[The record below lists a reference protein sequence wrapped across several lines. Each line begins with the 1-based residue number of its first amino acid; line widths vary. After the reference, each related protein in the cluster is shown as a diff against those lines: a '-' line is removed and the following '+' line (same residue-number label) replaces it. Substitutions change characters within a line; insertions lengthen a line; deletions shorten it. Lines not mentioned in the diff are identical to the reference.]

1 MFSLLKKI
9 SSLPSR
15 GLVIHIFAY
24 LILVLY
30 IFFLRSSINDLE
42 ARATKLKADLA
53 VEKLATQTAF
63 LIIDYQN
70 SKIEQLK
77 IDSEKL
83 SLNNSL
89 LSQELNKRF
98 KEIKLPNNSDYCEKL
113 KFYNN
118 LLLELNNDYYKK

>member
-1 MFSLLKKI
+1 MFSFFKF
-9 SSLPSR
+9 SSLLSR

-42 ARATKLKADLA
+42 AKATKLKADLA

-63 LIIDYQN
+63 LIIDNQN

-83 SLNNSL
+83 SLNNSS

-98 KEIKLPNNSDYCEKL
+98 NEIKLPNNSDYCEKL
-113 KFYNN
+113 KFYDN
-118 LLLELNNDYYKK
+118 LLLEFNNDYYKK

>member
-1 MFSLLKKI
+1 MFSFFKF
-9 SSLPSR
+9 SSLLSR

-42 ARATKLKADLA
+42 AKATKLKADLA
-53 VEKLATQTAF
+53 VEKLAAQTAF
-63 LIIDYQN
+63 LIIDNQN

-83 SLNNSL
+83 SLNNSS

-98 KEIKLPNNSDYCEKL
+98 GEIKLPNNSDYCEKL
-113 KFYNN
+113 KFYDN
-118 LLLELNNDYYKK
+118 LLLEFNNDYYKK

>member
-1 MFSLLKKI
+1 MSSSFEFSSLL
-9 SSLPSR
+9 SR

-30 IFFLRSSINDLE
+30 IFFLRSSINDLDVE
-42 ARATKLKADLA
+42 ATKLKADLA

-63 LIIDYQN
+63 LIIDSQN

-83 SLNNSL
+83 SLNNSS

-98 KEIKLPNNSDYCEKL
+98 GEIKLPNNSDYCEKL
-113 KFYNN
+113 KFYDN
-118 LLLELNNDYYKK
+118 LLLEFNNDYYKK

>member
-70 SKIEQLK
+70 SKIEQFK

>member
-1 MFSLLKKI
+1 MFSLLKF
-9 SSLPSR
+9 SSLLSR

-30 IFFLRSSINDLE
+30 VYFLRSSINDLE
-42 ARATKLKADLA
+42 AEATKLKADLA
-53 VEKLATQTAF
+53 VEKLATQNAF
-63 LIIDYQN
+63 LIIDNQN

-83 SLNNSL
+83 SLNNSS

-98 KEIKLPNNSDYCEKL
+98 GEIKLPNNSDYCEKP
-113 KFYNN
+113 KFYDN
-118 LLLELNNDYYKK
+118 LLLEFNNDYYKK